1 MQKMSYSKKER
12 FIMNF
17 RGVEKTDKWGYIFT
31 VFYNGEKFHSFDE
44 MAEKKTV
51 KGEFR
56 KVMNEL
62 GFTWAKGIQQG
73 GRTDAKVS
81 AERNMLYVS
90 SNFNGNLEEIVFK
103 FNEKMKES
111 IFIRKVQK
119 TFPNLSFPEYIEK
132 REYLY
137 KYPKKRIKRSIED
150 IQKTL
155 LEISGT
161 YDVSRFTDKKG
172 IELKEHERSVVVTF
186 EKNILRFIGN
196 SFMPKQVRNMSGYIL
211 TGEIETFPGK
221 FLTLEN
227 VYLKPELSN
236 NIIIPSDDFKIEGV
250 EKIEKTFDKKT
261 SIFYVKKEKKGE
273 VIGKNASNIKNLR
286 KEFGNIIIREI

>member
-1 MQKMSYSKKER
+1 
-12 FIMNF
+12 MNF

-44 MAEKKTV
+44 MAGKVTV

-81 AERNMLYVS
+81 AERNLLYVS
-90 SNFNGNLEEIVFK
+90 SNFTGDLSEIIFK

-119 TFPNLSFPEYIEK
+119 TFPNLSFPEYVEK
-132 REYLY
+132 REYIY
-137 KYPKKRIKRSIED
+137 RYPKKRVKRSIED
-150 IQKTL
+150 IEKTL

-161 YDVSRFTDKKG
+161 YDVSKFTDKKG
-172 IELKEHERSVVVTF
+172 LELKEHERTVKVTY
-186 EKNILRFIGN
+186 EKGVLKFIGN
-196 SFMPKQVRNMSGYIL
+196 SFMPKQVRNMAGYIL
-211 TGEIETFPGK
+211 TGEVETFPGK

-227 VYLKPELSN
+227 VYLKEELMNKMILSCDN
-236 NIIIPSDDFKIEGV
+236 LKISGV
-250 EKIEKTFDKKT
+250 EKIEKTKDHEIT
-261 SIFYVKKEKKGE
+261 ILYVKKEKKGE
-273 VIGKNASNIKNLR
+273 VIGKNASNIKSLR
-286 KEFGNIIIREI
+286 KELGNIVIREI

>member
-1 MQKMSYSKKER
+1 
-12 FIMNF
+12 MNF

-44 MAEKKTV
+44 MAGKTTV

-56 KVMNEL
+56 RVMNEL

-81 AERNMLYVS
+81 AERNLLYVS
-90 SNFNGNLEEIVFK
+90 SNFNGNLSEIIFK
-103 FNEKMKES
+103 FNERMKES

-137 KYPKKRIKRSIED
+137 RYPKKRVKRPVED
-150 IQKTL
+150 IEKVI

-172 IELKEHERSVVVTF
+172 LELKEHERTVEVTYQKGVLKF
-186 EKNILRFIGN
+186 VAN
-196 SFMPKQVRNMSGYIL
+196 SFMPKQVRNMAGYIL
-211 TGEIETFPGK
+211 TGEVETLPGK

-227 VYLKPELSN
+227 VYLKDELVN
-236 NIIIPSDDFKIEGV
+236 KIILSDDTLKIDGV
-250 EKIEKTFDKKT
+250 EKIEKTVDNEIT
-261 SIFYVKKEKKGE
+261 ILYVKKDKKGE
-273 VIGKNASNIKNLR
+273 VIGKNASNIKSLR
-286 KEFGNIIIREI
+286 KKFGNIVIREI

>member
-1 MQKMSYSKKER
+1 
-12 FIMNF
+12 MNF

-44 MAEKKTV
+44 MAGKTTV

-56 KVMNEL
+56 RVMNEL

-81 AERNMLYVS
+81 AERNLLYVS
-90 SNFNGNLEEIVFK
+90 SNFNGNLSEIIFK
-103 FNEKMKES
+103 FNERMKEF

-137 KYPKKRIKRSIED
+137 RYPKKRVKRPVED
-150 IQKTL
+150 IEKVI

-172 IELKEHERSVVVTF
+172 LELKEHERTVEVTYQKGVLKF
-186 EKNILRFIGN
+186 VGN
-196 SFMPKQVRNMSGYIL
+196 SFMPKQVRNMAGYIL
-211 TGEIETFPGK
+211 TGEVETLPGK

-227 VYLKPELSN
+227 VYLKDELVN
-236 NIIIPSDDFKIEGV
+236 KIILSDDTLKIDGV
-250 EKIEKTFDKKT
+250 EKIEKTADNEIT
-261 SIFYVKKEKKGE
+261 ILYVKKDKKGE
-273 VIGKNASNIKNLR
+273 VIGKNASNIKSLR
-286 KEFGNIIIREI
+286 KKFGNIVIREI

>member
-1 MQKMSYSKKER
+1 
-12 FIMNF
+12 MNF

-44 MAEKKTV
+44 MAGKKTV

-56 KVMNEL
+56 KEMNEL

-90 SNFNGNLEEIVFK
+90 SNFEGDLNEVISK
-103 FNEKMKES
+103 FNQKMKEI

-119 TFPNLSFPEYIEK
+119 TFPNLSFPDYVEE

-137 KYPKKRIKRSIED
+137 RYPKKRIKRSAED
-150 IQKTL
+150 IEKTL
-155 LEISGT
+155 VEITGT

-172 IELKEHERSVVVTF
+172 LELKEHERSVVVTF
-186 EKNILRFIGN
+186 EKSILKFVGN
-196 SFMPKQVRNMSGYIL
+196 SFMPKQVRNMAGYIL
-211 TGEIETFPGK
+211 TGEVETFPGK
-221 FLTLEN
+221 YLTLEN
-227 VYLKPELSN
+227 VYLKQELLDK
-236 NIIIPSDDFKIEGV
+236 IIVPCDNLIVDGV
-250 EKIEKTFDKKT
+250 QKIEKTSDNKM
-261 SIFYVKKEKKGE
+261 SIFYVKKDKKGE
-273 VIGKNASNIKNLR
+273 VIGKNATNIKSLR

>member
-1 MQKMSYSKKER
+1 
-12 FIMNF
+12 MNF
-17 RGVEKTDKWGYIFT
+17 RGIEKTDKWGYIFT

-44 MAEKKTV
+44 MAGKVTV

-81 AERNMLYVS
+81 AERNLLYVS
-90 SNFNGNLEEIVFK
+90 SNFTGDLSEIIFK

-119 TFPNLSFPEYIEK
+119 TFPNLSFPEYVEK
-132 REYLY
+132 REYIY
-137 KYPKKRIKRSIED
+137 RYPKKRVKRSIED
-150 IQKTL
+150 IEKTL

-161 YDVSRFTDKKG
+161 YDVSKFTDKKG
-172 IELKEHERSVVVTF
+172 FELKEHERTVKVTY
-186 EKNILRFIGN
+186 EKGVLKFIGN
-196 SFMPKQVRNMSGYIL
+196 SFMPKQVRNMAGYIL
-211 TGEIETFPGK
+211 TGEVETFPGK

-227 VYLKPELSN
+227 VYLKEELMNKMILSCDN
-236 NIIIPSDDFKIEGV
+236 LKISGV
-250 EKIEKTFDKKT
+250 EKIEKTIDDEIT
-261 SIFYVKKEKKGE
+261 ILYVKKEKKGE
-273 VIGKNASNIKNLR
+273 VIGKNASNIKSLR
-286 KEFGNIIIREI
+286 KELGNIVIREI

>member
-1 MQKMSYSKKER
+1 
-12 FIMNF
+12 MNF
-17 RGVEKTDKWGYIFT
+17 RGIEKTDKWGYIFT

-44 MAEKKTV
+44 MAGKVTV

-81 AERNMLYVS
+81 AERNLLYVS
-90 SNFNGNLEEIVFK
+90 SNFTGDLSEIIFK

-119 TFPNLSFPEYIEK
+119 TFPNLSFPEYVEK
-132 REYLY
+132 REYIY
-137 KYPKKRIKRSIED
+137 RYPKKRVKRSIED
-150 IQKTL
+150 IEKTL

-161 YDVSRFTDKKG
+161 YDVSKFTDKKG
-172 IELKEHERSVVVTF
+172 LELKEHERTVKVTY
-186 EKNILRFIGN
+186 EKGVLKFIGN
-196 SFMPKQVRNMSGYIL
+196 SFMPKQVRNMAGYIL
-211 TGEIETFPGK
+211 TGEVETFPGK

-227 VYLKPELSN
+227 VYLKEELMNKMILSCDN
-236 NIIIPSDDFKIEGV
+236 LKISGV
-250 EKIEKTFDKKT
+250 EKIEKTVDGEIT
-261 SIFYVKKEKKGE
+261 ILYVKKEKKGE
-273 VIGKNASNIKNLR
+273 VIGKNASNIKSLR
-286 KEFGNIIIREI
+286 KELGNIVIREI

>member
-1 MQKMSYSKKER
+1 MD
-12 FIMNF
+12 F

-44 MAEKKTV
+44 MAGKITV

-56 KVMNEL
+56 RVMNEL

-81 AERNMLYVS
+81 AERNILYVS
-90 SNFNGNLEEIVFK
+90 SNFTGDLSEIIFK

-119 TFPNLSFPEYIEK
+119 TFPNLSFPEYVEK
-132 REYLY
+132 REYIY
-137 KYPKKRIKRSIED
+137 RYPKKRVKRLIED
-150 IQKTL
+150 IEKTL

-161 YDVSRFTDKKG
+161 YDVSKFTDKKG
-172 IELKEHERSVVVTF
+172 LELKEHERTVEVTF
-186 EKNILRFIGN
+186 QKGILKFIGN
-196 SFMPKQVRNMSGYIL
+196 SFMPKQVRNMAGYIL
-211 TGEIETFPGK
+211 TGEVETFPGK

-227 VYLKPELSN
+227 VYLKEELMKKM
-236 NIIIPSDDFKIEGV
+236 IISCDNLKISGV
-250 EKIEKTFDKKT
+250 EKIEKTVDDEIT
-261 SIFYVKKEKKGE
+261 ILYVKKERKGE
-273 VIGKNASNIKNLR
+273 VIGKNASNIKSLR
-286 KEFGNIIIREI
+286 KELGNIVIREI

>member
-1 MQKMSYSKKER
+1 
-12 FIMNF
+12 MNF

-44 MAEKKTV
+44 MAGKTTV

-56 KVMNEL
+56 RVMNEL

-81 AERNMLYVS
+81 AERNLLYVS
-90 SNFNGNLEEIVFK
+90 SNFNGNLSEIIFK
-103 FNEKMKES
+103 FNERMKEF

-137 KYPKKRIKRSIED
+137 RYPKKRVKRPVED
-150 IQKTL
+150 IEKVI

-172 IELKEHERSVVVTF
+172 LELKEHERTVEVTYQKGVLKF
-186 EKNILRFIGN
+186 LGN
-196 SFMPKQVRNMSGYIL
+196 SFMPKQVRNMAGYIL
-211 TGEIETFPGK
+211 TGEVETLPGK

-227 VYLKPELSN
+227 VYLKDELVN
-236 NIIIPSDDFKIEGV
+236 KIILSDDTLKIDGV
-250 EKIEKTFDKKT
+250 EKIEKTADNEIT
-261 SIFYVKKEKKGE
+261 ILYVKKDKKGE
-273 VIGKNASNIKNLR
+273 VIGKNASNIKSLR
-286 KEFGNIIIREI
+286 KKFGNIVIREI

>member
-1 MQKMSYSKKER
+1 
-12 FIMNF
+12 MNF
-17 RGVEKTDKWGYIFT
+17 RGIEKTDKWGYIFT

-44 MAEKKTV
+44 MAGKVTV

-81 AERNMLYVS
+81 AERNLLYVS
-90 SNFNGNLEEIVFK
+90 SNFTGDLSEIIFK

-119 TFPNLSFPEYIEK
+119 TFPNLSFPEYVEK
-132 REYLY
+132 REYIY
-137 KYPKKRIKRSIED
+137 RYPKKRVKRSIED
-150 IQKTL
+150 IEKTL

-161 YDVSRFTDKKG
+161 YDVSKFTDKKG
-172 IELKEHERSVVVTF
+172 LELKEHERTVEVTF
-186 EKNILRFIGN
+186 QKGILKFIGN
-196 SFMPKQVRNMSGYIL
+196 SFMPKQVRNMAGYIL
-211 TGEIETFPGK
+211 TGEVETFPGK

-227 VYLKPELSN
+227 VYLKEELMNKMILSCDN
-236 NIIIPSDDFKIEGV
+236 LKISGV
-250 EKIEKTFDKKT
+250 EKIEKTIDDEIT
-261 SIFYVKKEKKGE
+261 ILYVKKEKKGE
-273 VIGKNASNIKNLR
+273 VIGKNASNIKSLR
-286 KEFGNIIIREI
+286 KELGNIVIREI

>member
-1 MQKMSYSKKER
+1 
-12 FIMNF
+12 NF
-17 RGVEKTDKWGYIFT
+17 RGIEKTDKWGYIFT

-44 MAEKKTV
+44 MAGKVTV

-81 AERNMLYVS
+81 AERNLLYVS
-90 SNFNGNLEEIVFK
+90 SNFTGDLSEIIFK

-119 TFPNLSFPEYIEK
+119 TFPNLSFPEYVEK
-132 REYLY
+132 REYIY
-137 KYPKKRIKRSIED
+137 RYPKKRVKRSIED
-150 IQKTL
+150 IEKTL

-161 YDVSRFTDKKG
+161 YDVSKFTDKKG
-172 IELKEHERSVVVTF
+172 LELKEHERTVKVTY
-186 EKNILRFIGN
+186 EKGVLKFIGN
-196 SFMPKQVRNMSGYIL
+196 SFMPKQVRNMAGYIL
-211 TGEIETFPGK
+211 TGEVETFPGK

-227 VYLKPELSN
+227 VYLKEELMNKMILSCDN
-236 NIIIPSDDFKIEGV
+236 LKISGV
-250 EKIEKTFDKKT
+250 EKIEKTKDDEIT
-261 SIFYVKKEKKGE
+261 ILYVKKEKKGE
-273 VIGKNASNIKNLR
+273 VIGKNASNIKSLR
-286 KEFGNIIIREI
+286 KELGNIVIREI

>member
-1 MQKMSYSKKER
+1 
-12 FIMNF
+12 MNF
-17 RGVEKTDKWGYIFT
+17 RGIEKTDKWGYIFT

-44 MAEKKTV
+44 MAGKVTV

-81 AERNMLYVS
+81 AERNLLYVS
-90 SNFNGNLEEIVFK
+90 SNFTGDLSEIIFK

-119 TFPNLSFPEYIEK
+119 TFPNLSFPEYVEK
-132 REYLY
+132 REYIY
-137 KYPKKRIKRSIED
+137 RYPKKRVKRSIED
-150 IQKTL
+150 IEKTL

-161 YDVSRFTDKKG
+161 YDVSKFTDKKG
-172 IELKEHERSVVVTF
+172 LELKEHERTVKVAY
-186 EKNILRFIGN
+186 EKGVLKFIGN
-196 SFMPKQVRNMSGYIL
+196 SFMPKQVRNMAGYIL
-211 TGEIETFPGK
+211 TGEVETFPGK

-227 VYLKPELSN
+227 VYLKEELMNKMILSCDN
-236 NIIIPSDDFKIEGV
+236 LKISGV
-250 EKIEKTFDKKT
+250 EKIEKTIDDEIT
-261 SIFYVKKEKKGE
+261 ILYVKKEKKGE
-273 VIGKNASNIKNLR
+273 VIGKNASNIKSLR
-286 KEFGNIIIREI
+286 KELGNIVIREI

>member
-1 MQKMSYSKKER
+1 
-12 FIMNF
+12 MNF
-17 RGVEKTDKWGYIFT
+17 RGIEKTDKWGYIFT

-44 MAEKKTV
+44 MAGKVTV

-81 AERNMLYVS
+81 AERNLLYVS
-90 SNFNGNLEEIVFK
+90 SNFTGNLSEIIFK

-119 TFPNLSFPEYIEK
+119 TFPNLSFPEYVEK
-132 REYLY
+132 REYIY
-137 KYPKKRIKRSIED
+137 RYPKKRVKRSIED
-150 IQKTL
+150 IEKTL

-161 YDVSRFTDKKG
+161 YDVSKFTDKKG
-172 IELKEHERSVVVTF
+172 LELKEHERTVKVTY
-186 EKNILRFIGN
+186 EKGVLKFIGN
-196 SFMPKQVRNMSGYIL
+196 SFMPKQVRNMAGYIL
-211 TGEIETFPGK
+211 TGEVETFPGK

-227 VYLKPELSN
+227 VYLKEELMNKMILSCDN
-236 NIIIPSDDFKIEGV
+236 LKISGV
-250 EKIEKTFDKKT
+250 EKIEKTKDDEIT
-261 SIFYVKKEKKGE
+261 ILYVKKEKKGE
-273 VIGKNASNIKNLR
+273 VIGKNASNIKSLR
-286 KEFGNIIIREI
+286 KELGNIVIREI

>member
-1 MQKMSYSKKER
+1 
-12 FIMNF
+12 MNF
-17 RGVEKTDKWGYIFT
+17 RGIEKTDKWGYIFT

-44 MAEKKTV
+44 MAGKVTV

-81 AERNMLYVS
+81 AERNLLYVS
-90 SNFNGNLEEIVFK
+90 SNFTGDLSEIIFK

-119 TFPNLSFPEYIEK
+119 TFPNLSFPEYVEK
-132 REYLY
+132 REYIY
-137 KYPKKRIKRSIED
+137 RYPKKRVKRSIED
-150 IQKTL
+150 IEKTL

-161 YDVSRFTDKKG
+161 YDVSKFTDKKG
-172 IELKEHERSVVVTF
+172 LELKEHERTVKVTY
-186 EKNILRFIGN
+186 EKGVLKFIGN
-196 SFMPKQVRNMSGYIL
+196 SFMPKQVRNMAGYIL
-211 TGEIETFPGK
+211 TGEVETFPGK

-227 VYLKPELSN
+227 VYLKEELMNKMILSCDN
-236 NIIIPSDDFKIEGV
+236 LKISGV
-250 EKIEKTFDKKT
+250 EKIEKTIDDEIT
-261 SIFYVKKEKKGE
+261 ILYVKKKKKGE
-273 VIGKNASNIKNLR
+273 VIGKNASNIKSLR
-286 KEFGNIIIREI
+286 KELGNIVIREI

>member
-1 MQKMSYSKKER
+1 
-12 FIMNF
+12 MNF

-44 MAEKKTV
+44 MAGKTTV

-56 KVMNEL
+56 RVMNEL

-73 GRTDAKVS
+73 GRTDSKVS
-81 AERNMLYVS
+81 AERNLLYVS
-90 SNFNGNLEEIVFK
+90 SNFQGNLKEIIFK

-111 IFIRKVQK
+111 IFIRKVEK

-137 KYPKKRIKRSIED
+137 RYPKKRIKRSIED
-150 IQKTL
+150 IEKTL

-172 IELKEHERSVVVTF
+172 LDLKEHERTVKVIF
-186 EKNILRFIGN
+186 EKNILKFIGN
-196 SFMPKQVRNMSGYIL
+196 SFMPKQVRNMAGYIL

-221 FLTLEN
+221 YLTLEN
-227 VYLKPELSN
+227 VYLKDELKN
-236 NIIIPSDDFKIEGV
+236 KIIILNTDINVSGV
-250 EKIEKTFDKKT
+250 EKIEKTLDGEI
-261 SIFYVKKEKKGE
+261 SIFYVKKENKGK
-273 VIGKNASNIKNLR
+273 VIGKNASNIKSLR
-286 KEFGNIIIREI
+286 KEFGNIVIREI

>member
-1 MQKMSYSKKER
+1 
-12 FIMNF
+12 MNF
-17 RGVEKTDKWGYIFT
+17 RGIEKTDKWGYIFT

-44 MAEKKTV
+44 MAEKITV

-56 KVMNEL
+56 RVMNEL

-81 AERNMLYVS
+81 AERNLLYVS
-90 SNFNGNLEEIVFK
+90 SNFNGDLSEIIFK

-119 TFPNLSFPEYIEK
+119 TFPNLSFPEYVEK

-137 KYPKKRIKRSIED
+137 RYPKKRVKRSIED
-150 IQKTL
+150 IEKTL

-161 YDVSRFTDKKG
+161 YDVSKFTDKKG
-172 IELKEHERSVVVTF
+172 LELKEHERTVQVTF
-186 EKNILRFIGN
+186 QKGVLKFIGN
-196 SFMPKQVRNMSGYIL
+196 SFMPKQVRNMAGYIL
-211 TGEIETFPGK
+211 TGEVETFPGK

-227 VYLKPELSN
+227 VYLKEELTDKMILSCDN
-236 NIIIPSDDFKIEGV
+236 LKISGV
-250 EKIEKTFDKKT
+250 EKIEKTVDDEIT
-261 SIFYVKKEKKGE
+261 ILYVKKEKKGE
-273 VIGKNASNIKNLR
+273 VIGRNASNIKSLR
-286 KEFGNIIIREI
+286 KELGNIVIREI

>member
-1 MQKMSYSKKER
+1 
-12 FIMNF
+12 MNF
-17 RGVEKTDKWGYIFT
+17 RGIEKTDKWGYIFT

-44 MAEKKTV
+44 MAGKVTV

-81 AERNMLYVS
+81 AERNLLYVS
-90 SNFNGNLEEIVFK
+90 SNFTGDLSEIIFK

-119 TFPNLSFPEYIEK
+119 TFPNLSFPEYVEK
-132 REYLY
+132 REYIY
-137 KYPKKRIKRSIED
+137 RYPKKRVKRSIED
-150 IQKTL
+150 IEKTL

-161 YDVSRFTDKKG
+161 YDVSKFTDKKG
-172 IELKEHERSVVVTF
+172 LELKEHERTVKVTY
-186 EKNILRFIGN
+186 EKGVLKFIGN

-211 TGEIETFPGK
+211 TGEVETFPGK

-227 VYLKPELSN
+227 VYLKEELMNKMILSCDN
-236 NIIIPSDDFKIEGV
+236 LKISGV
-250 EKIEKTFDKKT
+250 EKIEKTKDDEIT
-261 SIFYVKKEKKGE
+261 ILYVKKEKKGE
-273 VIGKNASNIKNLR
+273 VIGKNASNIKSLR
-286 KEFGNIIIREI
+286 KELGNIVIREI

>member
-1 MQKMSYSKKER
+1 
-12 FIMNF
+12 MNF
-17 RGVEKTDKWGYIFT
+17 RGIEKTDKWGYIFT

-44 MAEKKTV
+44 MAGKITV

-81 AERNMLYVS
+81 AERNLLYVS
-90 SNFNGNLEEIVFK
+90 SNFTGDLSEIIFK

-119 TFPNLSFPEYIEK
+119 TFPNLSFPEYVEK
-132 REYLY
+132 REYIY
-137 KYPKKRIKRSIED
+137 RYPKKRVKRSIED
-150 IQKTL
+150 IEKTL

-161 YDVSRFTDKKG
+161 YDVSKFTDKKG
-172 IELKEHERSVVVTF
+172 LELKEHERTVEVTF
-186 EKNILRFIGN
+186 QKGILKFIGN
-196 SFMPKQVRNMSGYIL
+196 SFMPKQVRNMAGYIL
-211 TGEIETFPGK
+211 TGEVETFPGK

-227 VYLKPELSN
+227 VYLKDELMKKMILLCDN
-236 NIIIPSDDFKIEGV
+236 LKISGV
-250 EKIEKTFDKKT
+250 EKIEKTVDGEIT
-261 SIFYVKKEKKGE
+261 ILYVKKERKGE
-273 VIGKNASNIKNLR
+273 VIGKNASNIKSLR
-286 KEFGNIIIREI
+286 KELGNIVIREI

>member
-1 MQKMSYSKKER
+1 
-12 FIMNF
+12 MNF
-17 RGVEKTDKWGYIFT
+17 RGIEKTDKWGYIFT

-44 MAEKKTV
+44 MAGKVTV

-81 AERNMLYVS
+81 AERNLLYVS
-90 SNFNGNLEEIVFK
+90 SNFTGDLSEIIFK

-119 TFPNLSFPEYIEK
+119 TFPNLSFPEYVEK
-132 REYLY
+132 REYIY
-137 KYPKKRIKRSIED
+137 RYPKKRVKRSIED
-150 IQKTL
+150 IEKTL

-161 YDVSRFTDKKG
+161 YDVSKFTDKKG
-172 IELKEHERSVVVTF
+172 LELKEHERTVKVTY
-186 EKNILRFIGN
+186 EKGILKFIGN
-196 SFMPKQVRNMSGYIL
+196 SFMPKQVRNMAGDIL
-211 TGEIETFPGK
+211 TGEVETFPGK

-227 VYLKPELSN
+227 VYLKEELMNKMILSCDN
-236 NIIIPSDDFKIEGV
+236 LKISGV
-250 EKIEKTFDKKT
+250 EKIEKTKDDEIT
-261 SIFYVKKEKKGE
+261 ILYVKKEKKGE
-273 VIGKNASNIKNLR
+273 VIGKNASNIKSLR
-286 KEFGNIIIREI
+286 KELGNIVIREI